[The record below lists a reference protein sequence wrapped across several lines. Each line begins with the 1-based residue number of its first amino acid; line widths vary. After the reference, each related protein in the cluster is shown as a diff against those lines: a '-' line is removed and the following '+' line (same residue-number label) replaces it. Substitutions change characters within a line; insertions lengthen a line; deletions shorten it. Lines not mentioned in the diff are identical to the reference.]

1 MAAIFIRIF
10 FISFLLYSIQGHSQ
24 SVLLCSSCDVTVLAK
39 ELESISSNQKKVTVF
54 KCPLR
59 FGNLPIAYKWGVAD
73 AKGNVLVKPF
83 WDSIGNVANGLVEVF
98 QYTPQ
103 RKKAPLK
110 AGLLSVEQKNILPLS
125 YRSIRIVAGTYYS
138 VDTGKG
144 FQLWKTG
151 KGFLSILPYDS
162 IVKTPNY
169 ILLYTEGF
177 CHRLDST
184 AQKIEQ
190 GPYREWRTNDNNRI
204 YATLYDTVYL
214 YRDGLTTLTPLLVD
228 SVVSSAKAD
237 EIILYRSNSKVPYR
251 LTNLPQHYMHQ
262 AGPIHPSALNTLLDS
277 TLIKIQNRSK
287 ADSIVLVNDWY
298 LYRRNKMWGYGDT
311 LGNIGIGAQYEELR
325 YKYNNRFAMKYK
337 GKWGFLDDRENIIV
351 QPYYDEVGDFIYN
364 GAWVRQGKKY
374 NFVGLNGKLLNS
386 NWYDNITLTTGNNYN
401 VQLKGKTGL
410 VSKDGREIISTR
422 YLQVLDFGGGS
433 CLTQTEDEKWFLMN
447 YSEYRIF
454 NDPYSNVQ
462 YLPKSKVYVL
472 KK

>member
-1 MAAIFIRIF
+1 MATIFIRF
-10 FISFLLYSIQGHSQ
+10 LFISIVLYSISGYAQ
-24 SVLLCSSCDVTVLAK
+24 SVLSCSSCDASVLVK
-39 ELESISSNQKKVTVF
+39 EISSLSTGQKKVVIF

-59 FGNLPIAYKWGVAD
+59 LGNLPIANKWGVAD
-73 AKGNVLVKPF
+73 AQGNILIRPL
-83 WDSIGNVANGLVEVF
+83 WDSIGNVANGLAEVF

-110 AGLLSVEQKNILPLS
+110 AGLLSVQQKNILPLS
-125 YRSIRIVAGTYYS
+125 YRSIRVAAGTYYS

-144 FQLWKTG
+144 FQLWKAG
-151 KGFLSILPYDS
+151 KGFLSALPYDS
-162 IVKTPNY
+162 IVKTPHY

-190 GPYREWRTNDNNRI
+190 GPYREWQTNDNNRT
-204 YATLYDTVYL
+204 YATLYDTL
-214 YRDGLTTLTPLLVD
+214 YMYRNGVTTLTPLLAD
-228 SVVSSAKAD
+228 SVTASSKAD
-237 EIILYRSNSKVPYR
+237 EIILYRNHRKVPYR
-251 LTNLPQHYMHQ
+251 LINLTQHSLHE
-262 AGPIHPSALNTLLDS
+262 ADPIQPSALNTLLDS
-277 TLIKIQNRSK
+277 TLIKIKNRSK

-298 LYRRNKMWGYGDT
+298 LYRRNNMWGYGDT

-325 YKYNNRFAMKYK
+325 YKHNNRFAMKYK

-364 GAWVRQGKKY
+364 GAWVRQGATY

-386 NWYDNITLTTGNNYN
+386 NWYDNITLTAGNNYK

-433 CLTQTEDEKWFLMN
+433 CLTQTDDGKWFLMN